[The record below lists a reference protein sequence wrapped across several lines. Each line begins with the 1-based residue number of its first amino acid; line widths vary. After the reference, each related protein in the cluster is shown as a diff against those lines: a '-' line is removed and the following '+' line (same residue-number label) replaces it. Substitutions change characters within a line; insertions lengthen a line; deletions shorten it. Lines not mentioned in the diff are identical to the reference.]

1 MIRSMSSLY
10 NGSKACVWMG
20 NRVGEFFEVMKG
32 LRQGYVML
40 PGFFNILFDRLVR
53 QVNER
58 AVGKGVKLRDE
69 HGEG

>member
-1 MIRSMSSLY
+1 MI
-10 NGSKACVWMG
+10 
-20 NRVGEFFEVMKG
+20 FFEVMKG